1 MSQRDPFALS
11 LPQGC
16 PQGAPWLRQAQPE
29 RLRKICLRHV
39 PIESASLNLK
49 YPFGLSLSKPCA
61 ALRQAQRER
70 FKQIRAVSIIR
81 QKRLKSLRRRCET
94 ALSPPRDLRPQS
106 SATASA
112 HGHVRQGRQT
122 RVQIPHR
129 LEQAARHQPRI
140 GQAQKRQTL
149 QKGRVVRVLERFAH
163 KAARERRFLILLRQP
178 WRSPGRRS
186 RCSCCSGQRR
196 TCGRCPCRTRRTHCA
211 GAPSGPWTG
220 RSS

>member
-1 MSQRDPFALS
+1 MVGDISQTDPFALS
-11 LPQGC
+11 LSKGC

-49 YPFGLSLSKPCA
+49 CPFGLSLSKPCA

-94 ALSPPRDLRPQS
+94 ALRPPRDLRPGS

-112 HGHVRQGRQT
+112 HGNVRRGRQT
-122 RVQIPHR
+122 RAQSAGSTPSGTGSLPPATHR
-129 LEQAARHQPRI
+129 ASPETANAPEGPR
-140 GQAQKRQTL
+140 
-149 QKGRVVRVLERFAH
+149 
-163 KAARERRFLILLRQP
+163 
-178 WRSPGRRS
+178 
-186 RCSCCSGQRR
+186 
-196 TCGRCPCRTRRTHCA
+196 CA
-211 GAPSGPWTG
+211 GSGAL
-220 RSS
+220 RSQSGA

>member
-1 MSQRDPFALS
+1 M
-11 LPQGC
+11 
-16 PQGAPWLRQAQPE
+16 
-29 RLRKICLRHV
+29 KK

-49 YPFGLSLSKPCA
+49 YPFGLSLSKPRA

-94 ALSPPRDLRPQS
+94 ALRPPRDLRPGS

-112 HGHVRQGRQT
+112 HGNVRRGRQT
-122 RVQIPHR
+122 RAQSAGSTPSETGSPPPATHR
-129 LEQAARHQPRI
+129 AGPETANAPEGPR
-140 GQAQKRQTL
+140 
-149 QKGRVVRVLERFAH
+149 VRVLERFAH
-163 KAARERRFLILLRQP
+163 KAARKRRLLIVLRQP
-178 WRSPGRRS
+178 LQWPGRRS
-186 RCSCCSGQRR
+186 RCSCCSGRRR
-196 TCGRCPCRTRRTHCA
+196 TCGQCPCRTRRTHCA